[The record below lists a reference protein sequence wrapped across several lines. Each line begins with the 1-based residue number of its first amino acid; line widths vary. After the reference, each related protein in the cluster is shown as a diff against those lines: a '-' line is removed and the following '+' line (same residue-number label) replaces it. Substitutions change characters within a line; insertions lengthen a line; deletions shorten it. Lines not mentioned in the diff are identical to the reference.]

1 MKARIVAF
9 DSDEHVALQALLP
22 WYANGTLARAEA
34 ARVDAHL
41 AQCARC
47 RTDLDWQVKLRA
59 TQPEALAGVGDAG
72 DVERRWSALRER
84 LAADAAASIPQASQ
98 APAGRT
104 PSSAAA
110 RRPIRWMPWAFGLQT
125 ALVLALAVFAG
136 WSALAP
142 SEPYRALGAAPASAT
157 ATANALVVFR
167 PDATEQ
173 QMRRALRAGDARLVG
188 GPTVTDAY
196 LLQIGSATN
205 TAEAIARL
213 RAQPGVLRVES
224 LEAAGPR

>member
-47 RTDLDWQVKLRA
+47 RADLEWQMKLR
-59 TQPEALAGVGDAG
+59 TQPEALADVGDAG

-84 LAADAAASIPQASQ
+84 LDADAAASIPQASQ

-104 PSSAAA
+104 PRPAS

-136 WSALAP
+136 WSALMP

-196 LLQIGSATN
+196 LLQIGSATT